1 MKLIISPAKSLDFE
15 SNVPTSSFSQ
25 ACFLEQAKI
34 VHKSLVKKTP
44 KQLTQLMNISE
55 KLAQLNW
62 ERNQNWNPDF
72 SKKNTKN
79 DRARQAIY
87 AFKGDVYLGLDAY
100 NISSQ
105 KIPVLQEKVRILS
118 GLYGIL
124 KPLDLIQA
132 YRLEMG
138 TKLKTG
144 KYNNM
149 HSFWQETLTDFINE
163 ELEENEPLINLAS
176 DEYFSALIPQKIKAP
191 VYKIIFKDFKNGKY
205 KFVQFFAKK
214 ARGLMARFVVENNIK
229 KTEDLK
235 NFNYKGYTFSG
246 EESSKDIYVF
256 LRKHI
261 IAA

>member
-1 MKLIISPAKSLDFE
+1 M
-15 SNVPTSSFSQ
+15 
-25 ACFLEQAKI
+25 
-34 VHKSLVKKTP
+34 HKSLVKKTP

-138 TKLKTG
+138 TK
-144 KYNNM
+144 
-149 HSFWQETLTDFINE
+149 FRQI
-163 ELEENEPLINLAS
+163 
-176 DEYFSALIPQKIKAP
+176 
-191 VYKIIFKDFKNGKY
+191 
-205 KFVQFFAKK
+205 
-214 ARGLMARFVVENNIK
+214 
-229 KTEDLK
+229 
-235 NFNYKGYTFSG
+235 
-246 EESSKDIYVF
+246 
-256 LRKHI
+256 
-261 IAA
+261 

>member
-176 DEYFSALIPQKIKAP
+176 EEYFSVLIPQKIKAP
-191 VYKIIFKDFKNGKY
+191 VYKIVFKDFKNGKY
-205 KFVQFFAKK
+205 KFIQFFAKK
-214 ARGLMARFVVENNIK
+214 ARGLMTRFVVENNIK

-235 NFNYKGYTFSG
+235 KFNYEGYFFSG
-246 EESSKDIYVF
+246 EESSKDTYVF
-256 LRKHI
+256 LRKEK
-261 IAA
+261 IAV

>member
-1 MKLIISPAKSLDFE
+1 MNFKTFGFNPRPLKS
-15 SNVPTSSFSQ
+15 
-25 ACFLEQAKI
+25 
-34 VHKSLVKKTP
+34 
-44 KQLTQLMNISE
+44 
-55 KLAQLNW
+55 
-62 ERNQNWNPDF
+62 
-72 SKKNTKN
+72 
-79 DRARQAIY
+79 
-87 AFKGDVYLGLDAY
+87 
-100 NISSQ
+100 
-105 KIPVLQEKVRILS
+105 
-118 GLYGIL
+118 
-124 KPLDLIQA
+124 
-132 YRLEMG
+132 
-138 TKLKTG
+138 KLKTIEVFG
-144 KYNNM
+144 K
-149 HSFWQETLTDFINE
+149 T
-163 ELEENEPLINLAS
+163 ENEPLINLAS

>member
-1 MKLIISPAKSLDFE
+1 M
-15 SNVPTSSFSQ
+15 
-25 ACFLEQAKI
+25 
-34 VHKSLVKKTP
+34 
-44 KQLTQLMNISE
+44 
-55 KLAQLNW
+55 
-62 ERNQNWNPDF
+62 
-72 SKKNTKN
+72 
-79 DRARQAIY
+79 
-87 AFKGDVYLGLDAY
+87 
-100 NISSQ
+100 
-105 KIPVLQEKVRILS
+105 RILS

>member
-1 MKLIISPAKSLDFE
+1 MSLQ
-15 SNVPTSSFSQ
+15 P
-25 ACFLEQAKI
+25 
-34 VHKSLVKKTP
+34 
-44 KQLTQLMNISE
+44 
-55 KLAQLNW
+55 
-62 ERNQNWNPDF
+62 
-72 SKKNTKN
+72 KN